1 MAQVFLSYAHEDLP
15 RVRSLVTSLE
25 AEGYS
30 VWWDRALQPGE
41 SFETT
46 IDREIQAAQCVV
58 VVWSY
63 SSVNS
68 QWVKNEAL
76 EGLDREV
83 LIPISLDD
91 IRLPVAFKQQQC
103 ANFKNWP
110 QAVDPNEY
118 RQFLSVLD
126 RVLGADSAAERR
138 ELKGISHMRPSG
150 RQRYRRRRNDLFP
163 ITVITALTILLATI
177 WFLTQNRV
185 ELAKATPR
193 LTIVPFASSNTP
205 DEQFYADSMTREII
219 QRFSQFDDLELIQ
232 VGGLWN
238 LDLTSLPQSIMQTES
253 DYALSGDVVLSG
265 GNVNLSVQ
273 LKDLAS
279 NSLIWKTVYSDASD
293 NIFELQKKLVFGVLG
308 QLNLASGDHVE
319 MANLVSVSPDKT
331 AYREYLRGIDLLRRG
346 EQHHILSAIKRF
358 ETATM
363 IDPNFSVA
371 YAAMCRAYLERY
383 RLSNATNDFDMAQKN
398 CQQALVLNERQ
409 SDVQL
414 AQAELYRTSGEA
426 DLARYH
432 YTKLL
437 ELDPRSADAN
447 MGLADIFAQEG
458 NYQSAEALYL
468 KATHLRPSY
477 WKAQNQLGSFYFRQG
492 LYFQAMESY
501 LRVTQLTT
509 ANATALNNLGAAQF
523 YAGHFDQAYQ
533 SWLKASQF
541 STNSAAYSNMGTA
554 LYYAKRFD
562 EALLQFEIAV
572 KMDANDHRLWGNIG
586 DILRFTAQD
595 KQHAQDAYQQA
606 IRLAEKNLTV
616 NPTNATTHSRL
627 AVYLA
632 AIGDQ
637 AGAERQI
644 GTFQNNTGAD
654 FNVLYDLAVAT
665 SLLGNLASSSYYID
679 MAREAGYPQVLLDS
693 DPQFLDKDVL

>member
-1 MAQVFLSYAHEDLP
+1 LAQVFLSYAHEDLP

-41 SFETT
+41 SFEAT

-76 EGLDREV
+76 EGLDRDV
-83 LIPISLDD
+83 LVPISIDE

-118 RQFLSVLD
+118 RKFLSVLD
-126 RVLGADSAAERR
+126 RVLNADSAEELR
-138 ELKGISHMRPSG
+138 ELKGINHMRSSG
-150 RQRYRRRRNDLFP
+150 RQRYRRRRDYLLP
-163 ITVITALTILLATI
+163 ATIIIAATILLAAI
-177 WFLTQNRV
+177 SLLTQDRV
-185 ELAKATPR
+185 ELAKVTPR
-193 LTIVPFASSNTP
+193 LTIVPFASGNTP
-205 DEQFYADSMTREII
+205 DGQFYADSMTREVI
-219 QRFSQFDDLELIQ
+219 QRFSQFEDLELIQ

-238 LDLTSLPQSIMQTES
+238 LDLTSIPLNIMQTES
-253 DYALSGDVVLSG
+253 DYALSGDVVVSE

-279 NSLIWKTVYSDASD
+279 NSLIWQTVYSDSSD

-308 QLNLASGDHVE
+308 KLSLASGDHLE
-319 MANLVSVSPDKT
+319 MANLKSISPDKT

-383 RLSNATNDFDMAQKN
+383 RISNATEEFDMAQKN
-398 CQQALVLNERQ
+398 CRQALHLNERQ

-414 AQAELYRTSGEA
+414 AQAELYRTSGET

-437 ELDPRSADAN
+437 ELDARSAEAN

-468 KATHLRPSY
+468 KATQLRPSY
-477 WKAQNQLGSFYFRQG
+477 WKAQNQLGSFYFRHG
-492 LYFQAMESY
+492 LYFQAIESY

-509 ANATALNNLGAAQF
+509 ANATALNNLGAAQY

-562 EALLQFEIAV
+562 EALQQFETAV
-572 KMDANDHRLWGNIG
+572 KMDSNDHRLWGNIG

-595 KQHAQDAYQQA
+595 EQHAQDAYQQA
-606 IRLAEKNLTV
+606 IRLAEKNLTI
-616 NPTNATTHSRL
+616 NPTNSATNSRL
-627 AVYLA
+627 AVYYA

-637 AGAERQI
+637 ENAESQI
-644 GTFQNNTGAD
+644 EKFQNNNGTD

-665 SLLGNLASSSYYID
+665 SLLGQLASSSHYID
-679 MAREAGYPQVLLDS
+679 LAREAGYPQVLLDS
-693 DPQFLDKDVL
+693 DPQFQDKDVL